1 MKYKLIISDFDG
13 TMAKMGV
20 VPEQTVEAIKEYVKK
35 GGKFVVCTGRT
46 PSSIKEKIGRLGIPM
61 FVGAHQGSLI
71 TDLSTGEVFSNGGL
85 DYLTACEIIEQ
96 VKGDAPVVAYIGD
109 DLFFETPCRYSDVF
123 KGICPEFQV
132 DNLVEELKK
141 RKQPVNRV
149 IVSTVPERVPELMAK
164 YEKMF
169 NGKAI
174 ANSGAPYI
182 VELVSPKFTKKQAV
196 EYIAKHLNVPLSEV
210 MAVGDSTNDIPLLD
224 GAWHGVA
231 VGTAHPDLKAVAD
244 EITVPFEQHP
254 IKYLIE
260 KYCLED

>member
-132 DNLVEELKK
+132 DDLVEELKK

-149 IVSTVPERVPELMAK
+149 IASTVPERVPELMDK
-164 YEKMF
+164 FQKTF
-169 NGKAI
+169 GDKVV
-174 ANSGAPYI
+174 ANSGASYI
-182 VELVSPKFTKKQAV
+182 VELVSPKHTKKQAV
-196 EYIAKHLNVPLSEV
+196 EILANYYGVPLSEV
-210 MAVGDSTNDIPLLD
+210 MTVGDSTNDIPLLE
-224 GAWHGVA
+224 GEWHSVA
-231 VGTAHPDLKAVAD
+231 VGTAFPQLKAVAD
-244 EITVPFEQHP
+244 EVTVPFDEHP
-254 IKYLIE
+254 MKYLIE
-260 KYCLED
+260 KYCLEK